1 MPPDPAARVLA
12 AALSRVL
19 FSLTSS
25 SSLASPLIFSLSFSF
40 DVLCRRPPPCAHS
53 WPAPP
58 RDPAAAG
65 PVAAALSGA
74 RLRSPPAAAACGCKG
89 CGLQVRLGAS
99 LGPTRAPPPST
110 SSPAGSDLPC
120 LRCALS
126 LSLSLFLTVSLTPAE
141 PTTSSSAGG
150 TGVLRCGFGAGPWV
164 ALFFIFI
171 EILSVSA
178 LCMHDTHGV
187 SDQARAGWPFFTS
200 VCWAEIK
207 KHVLK
212 KNI

>member
-1 MPPDPAARVLA
+1 ISPSPSSLPISSSSSLPISARCRPEPPPVPAPSPRPSHPQAPHSPPPAPWRAALPSPGPLRSTPWTEGGSTLPPDPAARVLA

-120 LRCALS
+120 LRAFPRFYGNPLITNK
-126 LSLSLFLTVSLTPAE
+126 FD
-141 PTTSSSAGG
+141 SS
-150 TGVLRCGFGAGPWV
+150 
-164 ALFFIFI
+164 
-171 EILSVSA
+171 E
-178 LCMHDTHGV
+178 
-187 SDQARAGWPFFTS
+187 
-200 VCWAEIK
+200 
-207 KHVLK
+207 
-212 KNI
+212 